1 MFSLYLTGDKEIDD
15 KAVFEYLSLLLE
27 SGKDSLDAISSLSN
41 SSALLKWYVP
51 EINWLGFYIARGE
64 ELVLGPF
71 QGEPACSLI
80 PFSKGVCGKCARE
93 CKTVVVKDVESF
105 PGHIACSSS
114 SKSEIVVPLIKDGRL
129 FGVLDVDSP
138 VKGRFGEEERVFF
151 EKAATLISSSFVAE
165 YLKELGKRE

>member
-27 SGKDSLDAISSLSN
+27 SGKDSLDAISSLYN
-41 SSALLKWYVP
+41 VSALLKWYVP
-51 EINWLGFYIARGE
+51 RINWLGFYIARGD

-71 QGEPACSLI
+71 QGEPACALI

-93 CKTVVVKDVESF
+93 RKTVVVEDVELF
-105 PGHIACSSS
+105 PGHIACSSY
-114 SKSEIVVPLIKDGRL
+114 SKSEIVVPLIKDGWF

-138 VKGRFGEEERVFF
+138 IKKRFREEETVFF
-151 EKAATLISSSFVAE
+151 EKAASLISSSFIAE
-165 YLKELGKRE
+165 YLKELCERE

>member
-41 SSALLKWYVP
+41 ISALLKWYVP

-71 QGEPACSLI
+71 
-80 PFSKGVCGKCARE
+80 
-93 CKTVVVKDVESF
+93 
-105 PGHIACSSS
+105 
-114 SKSEIVVPLIKDGRL
+114 
-129 FGVLDVDSP
+129 
-138 VKGRFGEEERVFF
+138 
-151 EKAATLISSSFVAE
+151 
-165 YLKELGKRE
+165 